1 MTREFKYRIWDKKQ
15 KRFRKLDSLSMIG
28 AYFTLIDMNK
38 LYDDYV
44 IQQFTGLK
52 DKNGREIYEG
62 DIVEF
67 LTAVHGNKITGQ
79 VVFDEGQFQ
88 IEETCDPLFDALY
101 YQCSNKNPVTL
112 SVIGNIFE
120 TPELLE

>member
-1 MTREFKYRIWDKKQ
+1 MIELKFRIWDKKQ

-62 DIVEF
+62 DIIKGCDLNGDGDVS
-67 LTAVHGNKITGQ
+67 
-79 VVFDEGQFQ
+79 VVGFDTFG
-88 IEETCDPLFDALY
+88 IY
-101 YQCSNKNPVTL
+101 YTDIKKYPSPPYESCLCFAQEYNE
-112 SVIGNIFE
+112 VIGNIFE